1 MHNIALND
9 KETKKVCN
17 AQNPNVQIDKLI
29 EHIVRTILNILTT
42 KPSKKISD
50 IGIYEKMAI
59 LNTQPTVLWAKMT
72 VLELQIVILVLD
84 LHYYDKFGL

>member
-1 MHNIALND
+1 MT
-9 KETKKVCN
+9 KKQKKVCN
-17 AQNPNVQIDKLI
+17 AQNPNYKLI
-29 EHIVRTILNILTT
+29 EHIVRTIFNILTT

-72 VLELQIVILVLD
+72 VLELQIVVLVLD